1 MNVTRDVMTDLLP
14 VYFSSEASE
23 DTKRLMEEY
32 FRENPDFERIA
43 RRAVTPL
50 EELRSSAP
58 VLPEAE
64 REKQDLEWIRE
75 ELFRRRLAFG
85 LALLFTLA
93 PFLTVYR
100 NGHLVWTAI
109 LNDFWGLAFF
119 CWSLGALCW
128 FQCFTRLGRRAAAM
142 AWSICFAL
150 LPLGCTFHLFLPGWQ
165 TGLSGR
171 LGLAT
176 AFWVLA
182 IGNWVNYLRLSRRR
196 HRGRRTVNRQY

>member
-14 VYFSSEASE
+14 VYFSDEASE

-50 EELRSSAP
+50 DELRNAAP

-85 LALLFTLA
+85 LALLFILA
-93 PFLTVYR
+93 PSLTPSPTG
-100 NGHLVWTAI
+100 N
-109 LNDFWGLAFF
+109 
-119 CWSLGALCW
+119 LG
-128 FQCFTRLGRRAAAM
+128 G
-142 AWSICFAL
+142 
-150 LPLGCTFHLFLPGWQ
+150 
-165 TGLSGR
+165 
-171 LGLAT
+171 
-176 AFWVLA
+176 
-182 IGNWVNYLRLSRRR
+182 
-196 HRGRRTVNRQY
+196 

>member
-14 VYFSSEASE
+14 VYFSNEASE

-50 EELRSSAP
+50 EELRSAAP

-93 PFLTVYR
+93 PFLTLYR

-109 LNDFWGLAFF
+109 LNDFWGLAFY

-128 FQCFTRLGRRAAAM
+128 FQCFARLSRRAVSLPWAVG
-142 AWSICFAL
+142 FAL
-150 LPLGCTFHLFLPGWQ
+150 LPLGVTFHLFLPGWQ

-176 AFWVLA
+176 ALWVLA
-182 IGNWVNYLRLSRRR
+182 IANWVNYLRLSRRR
-196 HRGRRTVNRQY
+196 AQGRRTVNRQY

>member
-14 VYFSSEASE
+14 VYFSDEASE

-50 EELRSSAP
+50 EELRSAAP
-58 VLPEAE
+58 VLPEAD

-75 ELFRRRLAFG
+75 ELFRRRLAFS

-109 LNDFWGLAFF
+109 LNDFWGLAFY

-128 FQCFTRLGRRAAAM
+128 LLCLTRFTRRTIAVL
-142 AWSICFAL
+142 WSICCAL
-150 LPLGCTFHLFLPGWQ
+150 LPLGITFHLFLPGWQ
-165 TGLSGR
+165 IGLSGR
-171 LGLAT
+171 LRVAT
-176 AFWVLA
+176 AFWILA
-182 IGNWVNYLRLSRRR
+182 ITNWVNYLRLSRRR
-196 HRGRRTVNRQY
+196 AQGRRTVNRQY